1 MKFWRLLVLGDP
13 CLEESSMKYET
24 MTNPAHILLLEDNP
38 WDAELIQ
45 AALKTL
51 LANPRVVR
59 VETET
64 AFREALNEDIDLII
78 SDYSLPS
85 FDGKRALAMAR
96 GLRPNVPFILLSGT
110 IGEEA
115 IDSLLAGATDYVLKH
130 KFSRFA
136 PAVQRALQEA
146 GERKARREAE
156 EALKK
161 SEEKYRHLFEESRD
175 TLFIAS
181 SDGNLIDINPAG
193 LKMFGYSS
201 KEEILRANIGRDI
214 YRSARRWKEV
224 CSLLEAEG
232 YVEDLEV
239 ELKRRDGA
247 RLIALETTTVAS
259 NEEGNVKIF
268 HGTWRDVTKHREL
281 EAQFLRS
288 QRMESLGSLAG
299 GIAHDLNNVLS
310 PIVMGVEILKE
321 KHTDPD
327 SMRYLV
333 MVDTCAKRGANLLR
347 QILMFARG
355 VEGRRTPL
363 SLIPVFEAADK
374 MIRHTFP
381 KSIEIVTDMAR
392 DLWRVSADKTQIE
405 QVLMN
410 LCVNARDAMPDGGR
424 ITISVRNEMD
434 EKSGPYVVVE
444 VSDTGRGI
452 PPENLPKIFD
462 PFFST
467 KQTGTGLGLSTVSS
481 IVRNHGGFID
491 VNSVLEQGT
500 TFTIHLPA
508 LHRGSE
514 EVPVTP
520 GPSDFPLG
528 NGELILVVDDE
539 AAVRD
544 LVRTILNNYGYR
556 VAVAADGIEGV
567 AVYSKLRDEI
577 KLVLTDLDMPRM
589 NGAELIRKLER
600 INPDVLV
607 VSVSGLI
614 TGDSFGQTIGG
625 PVHAVLEK
633 PFSPADLLRTL
644 HNVLQQSA

>member
-1 MKFWRLLVLGDP
+1 
-13 CLEESSMKYET
+13 
-24 MTNPAHILLLEDNP
+24 MTNPVQILLLEDNP
-38 WDAELIQ
+38 LDAELIQ
-45 AALKTL
+45 AALDTL
-51 LANPRVVR
+51 LHTPRVVR
-59 VETET
+59 VETGRD
-64 AFREALNEDIDLII
+64 FREALNQDIDLII

-85 FDGKRALAMAR
+85 FDGKKALAMAKE
-96 GLRPNVPFILLSGT
+96 LRPDIPFILVSGT
-110 IGEEA
+110 VGEEA

-130 KFSRFA
+130 KFARFV

-161 SEEKYRHLFEESRD
+161 SEEKYRQLFEEARD
-175 TLFIAS
+175 TLFIVS

-201 KEEILRANIGRDI
+201 KEEILRTNIGRDI
-214 YRSARRWKEV
+214 YKSPRRWKEV
-224 CSLLEAEG
+224 RSLLEAQG

-247 RLIALETTTVAS
+247 RLIALETTTVVS
-259 NEEGNVKIF
+259 SEGGKVRMF

-327 SMRYLV
+327 TMRYLV
-333 MVDTCAKRGANLLR
+333 MLDTCAKRGANLLR

-363 SLIPVFEAADK
+363 SLSPVFEAAEK
-374 MIRHTFP
+374 MIRHTFS
-381 KSIEIVTDMAR
+381 KSIEIITNIAP

-410 LCVNARDAMPDGGR
+410 LCVNARDAMPDGGT
-424 ITISVRNEMD
+424 ITVSVCNEMD
-434 EKSGPYVVVE
+434 EKSGPYVVIE
-444 VSDTGRGI
+444 VTDTGRGI

-462 PFFST
+462 PFFTT
-467 KQTGTGLGLSTVSS
+467 KQTGTGLGLSTVSA

-508 LHRGSE
+508 LRRGSE
-514 EVPVTP
+514 EAPAAP
-520 GPSDFPLG
+520 GPGDFPPG

-544 LVRTILNNYGYR
+544 LVRTILSNYGYR

-600 INPDVLV
+600 INPDVRV

-614 TGDSFGQTIGG
+614 SSDSFGQTVAG
-625 PVHAVLEK
+625 PVHAVLQK
-633 PFSPADLLRTL
+633 PFSAPDLLRTL
-644 HNVLQQSA
+644 HDILQRH

>member
-1 MKFWRLLVLGDP
+1 
-13 CLEESSMKYET
+13 
-24 MTNPAHILLLEDNP
+24 MTNPVQILLLEDNP
-38 WDAELIQ
+38 LDAELIQ
-45 AALKTL
+45 AALDTL
-51 LANPRVVR
+51 LHTPRVVR
-59 VETET
+59 VETGRD
-64 AFREALNEDIDLII
+64 FREALNQDIDLII

-85 FDGKRALAMAR
+85 FDGKKALAMAKE
-96 GLRPNVPFILLSGT
+96 LRPDIPFILVSGT
-110 IGEEA
+110 VGEEA

-130 KFSRFA
+130 KFSRFV

-161 SEEKYRHLFEESRD
+161 SEEKYRQLFEEARD
-175 TLFIAS
+175 TLFIVS

-201 KEEILRANIGRDI
+201 KEEILRTNIGRDI
-214 YRSARRWKEV
+214 YKSPRRWKEV
-224 CSLLEAEG
+224 RSL
-232 YVEDLEV
+232 
-239 ELKRRDGA
+239 
-247 RLIALETTTVAS
+247 
-259 NEEGNVKIF
+259 
-268 HGTWRDVTKHREL
+268 L

-327 SMRYLV
+327 TMRYLV
-333 MVDTCAKRGANLLR
+333 MLDTCAKRGANLLR

-363 SLIPVFEAADK
+363 SLSPVFEAAEK
-374 MIRHTFP
+374 MIRHTFS
-381 KSIEIVTDMAR
+381 KSIEIITNIAP

-462 PFFST
+462 PFFTT
-467 KQTGTGLGLSTVSS
+467 KQTGTGLGLSTVSA

-508 LHRGSE
+508 LRRGSE
-514 EVPVTP
+514 EAPAAP

-544 LVRTILNNYGYR
+544 LVRTILSNYGYR

-577 KLVLTDLDMPRM
+577 KLVLTDMDMPRM

-600 INPDVLV
+600 INPDVRV

-614 TGDSFGQTIGG
+614 SSDSFGQTVAG
-625 PVHAVLEK
+625 PVHAVLQK
-633 PFSPADLLRTL
+633 PFSAPDLLRTL
-644 HNVLQQSA
+644 HDILQRH